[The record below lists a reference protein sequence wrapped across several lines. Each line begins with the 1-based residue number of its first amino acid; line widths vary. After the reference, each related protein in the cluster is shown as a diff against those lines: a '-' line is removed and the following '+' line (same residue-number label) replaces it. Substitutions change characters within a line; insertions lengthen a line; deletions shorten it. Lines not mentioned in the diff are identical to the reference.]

1 MTDDD
6 DITVIPMKELTWL
19 RRIEAAAQNYRNSK
33 PLLGATE
40 ETEIA
45 LIELDIALMEEGVA

>member
-1 MTDDD
+1 MTDKD
-6 DITVIPMKELTWL
+6 DITVIPIKELTQL

-33 PLLGATE
+33 PLLGTTE

-45 LIELDIALMEEGVA
+45 LIEVDIALMEEGVA